1 VEPRRRVLEP
11 DLERWLVSD
20 GRGLERAGDHEAG
33 DQEDERRTAVV
44 RISASAD
51 TAAAAERL
59 REVGATVQ
67 TAGAAT
73 VTVAVTR
80 DELQRLLDEPWI
92 VAIEAPRR
100 LFPRSGPGLPSPPDR

>member
-1 VEPRRRVLEP
+1 VEPRRRVLAP

-20 GRGLERAGDHEAG
+20 GRGLERAD
-33 DQEDERRTAVV
+33 DQGDERRTAIV
-44 RISASAD
+44 RIPAAAD
-51 TAAAAERL
+51 TAVAADRL

-92 VAIEAPRR
+92 LSIEAPRR
-100 LFPRSGPGLPSPPDR
+100 LFPRSGPGLPSPPDP